1 MNHTVNYVPRPYHP
15 MPPTIQRP
23 PPTPLFPLGADLV
36 RLIESQISKIS
47 LTETFAVARCLG
59 NEHGLVG
66 NPYISNVTISRKNQE
81 FSRGDS
87 WFNVS
92 WYEIGDQG
100 TIPRSVNLRFEPGR
114 QLCTSYA
121 AEELT
126 APQVQIP
133 QQTTQQQP
141 VIAPRE
147 RETAMEVDSKPPK
160 MMDWS
165 GLVGDLFDK
174 AAGVIDDQGRVKSES
189 ESDGTMTVR
198 SITPEQQSTA
208 LWPLKAWNAIKA
220 VIYGHQLSKSEF
232 VYTIGIPYSPSNLFC
247 GMALIL

>member
-1 MNHTVNYVPRPYHP
+1 

-36 RLIESQISKIS
+36 RLIESQIAKIS

-66 NPYISNVTISRKNQE
+66 NPYISNVSISRKNQE

-92 WYEIGDQG
+92 WYEIGEQG

-114 QLCTSYA
+114 QLCTSYSA
-121 AEELT
+121 DDHT
-126 APQVQIP
+126 THAPQVQLP
-133 QQTTQQQP
+133 QQQTAQP
-141 VIAPRE
+141 VTAPRE
-147 RETAMEVDSKPPK
+147 REVAMAMEVDSSGEPPK

-165 GLVGDLFDK
+165 GLVGELFDK

-189 ESDGTMTVR
+189 ETSGSPSAR
-198 SITPEQQSTA
+198 SITPEQTSTA
-208 LWPLKAWNAIKA
+208 LWPLKAWNAVKTI
-220 VIYGHQLSKSEF
+220 IYGHQLSKSEF
-232 VYTIGIPYSPSNLFC
+232 VYTIGIPYAPLLC
-247 GMALIL
+247 VVEGR